1 VRDVSDSPG
10 TVGCVTQ
17 VAHSRP
23 VAGQMQAERKPEND
37 QRRDL
42 RAALV
47 HPGDRLFTG
56 AVTACAFVA
65 LVVLAGIAI
74 FLGLQAIPAFQ
85 TQGLAFLT
93 TTGWDIN
100 TDPPTAGIFG
110 MLYGSVLLAVIG
122 LAIAVPASLLL
133 AIFIVFLAPARIGR
147 GLTNLIDLMAA
158 IPSVILGLWAFYILN
173 PPAQEWQELLNRY
186 LGWIPIF
193 ENTSGNYLG
202 TPFVAG
208 VVLAIMMIP
217 IVTSVTR
224 EVLARTP
231 PELINAAESLG
242 CSLWTM
248 LRYVALPY
256 GRGGIVGGVMLG
268 LGRALGETIAV
279 FFVLK
284 IVFETNWYNIIESGG
299 GSIATL
305 IVGRFGEV
313 SGPFELQLLL
323 AAGFFLF
330 VMTLIVNV
338 IANAIVARTGRL
350 QR

>member
-1 VRDVSDSPG
+1 MDTPCRLSDAMSSTDV
-10 TVGCVTQ
+10 
-17 VAHSRP
+17 
-23 VAGQMQAERKPEND
+23 M
-37 QRRDL
+37 RDL
-42 RAALV
+42 HSAATS
-47 HPGDRLFTG
+47 HRGDRIFNR
-56 AVTACAFVA
+56 AITACAFVSLA
-65 LVVLAGIAI
+65 VLAGIAI
-74 FLGLQAIPAFQ
+74 FLGLQAIPAFE
-85 TQGLAFLT
+85 TQGLSFLT
-93 TTGWDIN
+93 TTAWDIN
-100 TDPPTAGIFG
+100 TDPPTAGIWG

-122 LAIAVPASLLL
+122 LIIAVPVSVLLS
-133 AIFIVFLAPARIGR
+133 IFIVFLAPARVSKT
-147 GLTNLIDLMAA
+147 LTNLIDLMAA

-173 PPAQEWQELLNRY
+173 PPAEEWQQLLNQY

-193 ENTSGNYLG
+193 QNTSGNFLG

-208 VVLAIMMIP
+208 FVLAIMMIP

-224 EVLARTP
+224 EVLSRTP
-231 PELINAAESLG
+231 PELVNAAESLG

-284 IVFETNWYNIIESGG
+284 LVYETNWYNIIESGG
-299 GSIATL
+299 GSVATL
-305 IVGRFGEV
+305 IVSRFGEV
-313 SGPFELQLLL
+313 TGPFELQLLL

-330 VMTLIVNV
+330 IGTLIVNV
-338 IANAIVARTGRL
+338 IANLIVSRTGKL